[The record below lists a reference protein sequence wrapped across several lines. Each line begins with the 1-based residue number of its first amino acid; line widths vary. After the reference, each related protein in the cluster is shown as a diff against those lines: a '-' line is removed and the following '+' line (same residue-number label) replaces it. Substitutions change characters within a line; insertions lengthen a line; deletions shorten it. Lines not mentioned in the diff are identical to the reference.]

1 MNIMIICI
9 LFIGLLIICSSADA
23 AFVLKK
29 QPRVVQ
35 VGPNFRI
42 REHENSIVRC
52 SNESS
57 NSSNNENGIDKSKSS
72 RTDFL
77 RQMVTFSSTTS
88 LLVATNFNSQSSN
101 NANAAPPFAIM
112 AEELGYFPVNDERTG
127 QTVMVPA
134 KAKRQSTNQ
143 AIDLA
148 MYLQQSGAK
157 MYGAY
162 WCPHCSRQKELFG
175 REAWK
180 YVNYVECSPKG
191 YQAKYAMCIDQKVD
205 GYPTWKFA
213 NGKTRGGEMELVD
226 IARMSGYLN
235 KKSRIFDASME
246 TGVPPLGGGSCQ

>member
-1 MNIMIICI
+1 M
-9 LFIGLLIICSSADA
+9 
-23 AFVLKK
+23 
-29 QPRVVQ
+29 
-35 VGPNFRI
+35 
-42 REHENSIVRC
+42 
-52 SNESS
+52 
-57 NSSNNENGIDKSKSS
+57 DKSKSS
-72 RTDFL
+72 RSDFL

-88 LLVATNFNSQSSN
+88 LLVATNFNSQSN
-101 NANAAPPFAIM
+101 CANAAPPFAIM

-191 YQAKYAMCIDQKVD
+191 YRAEYAMCIDQKVE

-226 IARMSGYLN
+226 IAKMSGYLN